1 MTALVRVLITALVL
15 NAIWLLTGGCTIK
28 VTSLGRPEGP
38 GIKVTITEKQP
49 EKPYLGTIS
58 ANYLIRD

>member
-1 MTALVRVLITALVL
+1 MASIVRVLITALVL
-15 NAIWLLTGGCTIK
+15 NAIWLLSGGCTVK

-38 GIKVTITEKQP
+38 GIKITITEKEP
-49 EKPYLGTIS
+49 EKPNYGTIS